1 MSLCGLQL
9 NCGQS
14 LVPKTSEVGT
24 EGVIYTHV
32 VASLFCVHATAAA
45 QVCCCSELHTQLA
58 LRQSAPFESR
68 VRCLIHCSL
77 PVRSFQKI
85 RGPCSGLEDCGAH
98 AKNHEL

>member
-32 VASLFCVHATAAA
+32 VASLFCVHATAAKA
-45 QVCCCSELHTQLA
+45 SSRRSIVVLSSMRN
-58 LRQSAPFESR
+58 LRFVSQHR
-68 VRCLIHCSL
+68 L
-77 PVRSFQKI
+77 
-85 RGPCSGLEDCGAH
+85 
-98 AKNHEL
+98 NHV